1 MADVLL
7 DLWGVLT
14 DSHKM
19 TPAYRR
25 RMAEILRAR
34 HGGTIDKWLEAH
46 DAAYAWYSEAAED
59 PATWDGSPWLEVVD
73 RLDADHVRKAF
84 RVAGVPPP
92 AGDVLAYARA
102 LEVDVMSG
110 VDSKFPD
117 ARPALERLK
126 RAGHRLYLATAATD
140 TSARATLQGAG
151 LLSHFDGV
159 FTGTSQNARKWE
171 PRYWRGTLERMG
183 SGPRT
188 AFLVDDR
195 LDYLK
200 AASDAGLRCV
210 LIDRQNRHPP
220 AAVPGFIEATMGS
233 LAGLPEYVDDAV
245 GRASDSRKVL

>member
-34 HGGTIDKWLEAH
+34 HGGTIGRWLEAH

-59 PATWDGSPWLEVVD
+59 PSTWEGGAWLEVVN

-84 RVAGVPPP
+84 QVAGVPPP
-92 AGDVLAYARA
+92 SGDMLAYARA

-126 RAGHRLYLATAATD
+126 GAGHRVYLATAATD

-151 LLSHFDGV
+151 ILPHFDGF

-171 PRYWRGTLERMG
+171 TQYWRGILERLG
-183 SGPRT
+183 SGPRM

-210 LIDRQNRHPP
+210 LIDRHGRQSP
-220 AAVPGFIEATMGS
+220 AAVPGFVEATLGS
-233 LAGLPEYVDDAV
+233 LAPIPQYVEDAV
-245 GRASDSRKVL
+245 RAARARA